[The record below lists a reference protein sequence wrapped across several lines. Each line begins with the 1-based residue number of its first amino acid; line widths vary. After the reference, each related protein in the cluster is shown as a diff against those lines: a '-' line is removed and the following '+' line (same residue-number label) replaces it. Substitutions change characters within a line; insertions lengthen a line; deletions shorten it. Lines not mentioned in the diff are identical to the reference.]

1 MKNLII
7 ALCMFLLAPL
17 ASAVSLATGMPGS
30 FVFTDTGYF
39 VNKPLTVHYYKP
51 ASARSDARVLIAI
64 HGTER
69 KGANARDNW
78 KAFADRNG
86 VIVLAP
92 EFDLKRYPNRL
103 FQMGGL
109 SDRDSSHWT
118 FTLIEH
124 LFDKVRG
131 DEGLTASSYW
141 LFGHSAG
148 GQFVHRMALT
158 MPQAR
163 YSVAIA
169 ANPGAYTLP
178 VYTTSLPGFSWPWEL
193 DPRYVD
199 EAQLRVS
206 LGRKVILM
214 LGEDDIK
221 TDDPVMPRSPEA
233 LAQGANRLER
243 GRRFF
248 DMAREQATALD
259 AEFGWQLAT
268 VPGVGHN
275 SRGMSRAAA
284 GKLLP
289 GN

>member
-1 MKNLII
+1 MKKHLLG
-7 ALCMFLLAPL
+7 LCLWLLA
-17 ASAVSLATGMPGS
+17 SLAGAAGLSGGEPGS
-30 FVFTDTGYF
+30 FVFTDPGYF
-39 VNKPLTVHYYKP
+39 VDKPLTVYYYKP
-51 ASARSDARVLIAI
+51 RNARSDAPVLIAI
-64 HGTER
+64 HGAER
-69 KGANARDNW
+69 KGGPARDNW
-78 KAFADRNG
+78 KTFADRHG

-92 EFDLKRYPNRL
+92 EFDLKHYPNRL

-109 SDRDSSHWT
+109 ADHDSSHWT

-131 DEGLTASSYW
+131 DEGLSTGNYW

-148 GQFVHRMALT
+148 GQFVHRMVLS

-163 YSVAIA
+163 YSVAVA

-178 VYTTSLPGFSWPWEL
+178 VYNTRLPGFSWPWEL

-206 LGRKVILM
+206 LGRRLVLM
-214 LGEDDIK
+214 LGENDTK
-221 TDDPVMPRSPEA
+221 TDDPVMPRSPQA
-233 LAQGANRLER
+233 LAQGSNRLER
-243 GRRFF
+243 GRRFYE
-248 DMAREQATALD
+248 MARQQAGALD

-275 SRGMSRAAA
+275 ARGMSGAAQA
-284 GKLLP
+284 KFLP
-289 GN
+289 AP